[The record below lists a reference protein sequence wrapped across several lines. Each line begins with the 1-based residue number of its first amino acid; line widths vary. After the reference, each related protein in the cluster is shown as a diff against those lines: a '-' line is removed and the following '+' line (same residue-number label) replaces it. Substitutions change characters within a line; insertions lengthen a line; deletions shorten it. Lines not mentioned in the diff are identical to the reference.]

1 MNTAATTPT
10 NPEPEPADLT
20 RDLFEPMEG
29 EPTLSNT
36 FDTLLKK
43 PGSVLYSLHHQ
54 KGDPARLL
62 RNLALTTVGC
72 LALFGLVLGFYSGG
86 HQLWAAPLKVVLG
99 VLGAALITLPSLY
112 IFSCL
117 NGLDITA
124 RSVAGVMASAVCL
137 LSLLLL
143 GLAPVAWIF
152 AQSTEQIA
160 FFGFLVLC
168 FWIVGLWFG
177 LGLIFRAARLL
188 GVKRRFHLALW
199 AAIFS
204 VVTLQM
210 STTLRPII
218 GESDRFFANEK
229 RFFLAHWFDHLD
241 GDGTVENSGWR

>member
-1 MNTAATTPT
+1 MNTASA
-10 NPEPEPADLT
+10 NSEPEPADLT

-29 EPTLSNT
+29 EPTLSHT

-43 PGSVLYSLHHQ
+43 PGSVLYSLHHRET
-54 KGDPARLL
+54 GSARLL
-62 RNLALTTVGC
+62 RNLALTTIGC
-72 LALFGLVLGFYSGG
+72 LAVFGLVLGFYSGG
-86 HQLWAAPLKVVLG
+86 HQLWAAPLKVVIG
-99 VLGAALITLPSLY
+99 VLGSALITLPSLY

-124 RSVAGVMASAVCL
+124 RSVAGVMAAAVCL

-160 FFGFLVLC
+160 FFGFLVLV

-177 LGLIFRAARLL
+177 LGLIFRAAGFL
-188 GVKRRFHLALW
+188 GVKRRFHLAIW
-199 AAIFS
+199 AAIFTL
-204 VVTLQM
+204 VTLQM

-218 GESDRFFANEK
+218 GESDHFLTGEK
-229 RFFLAHWFDHLD
+229 RFFLAHWLDHLD
-241 GDGTVENSGWR
+241 GDGAVENNGWKP

>member
-1 MNTAATTPT
+1 MNTTTA
-10 NPEPEPADLT
+10 NPAPESSSDLS
-20 RDLFEPMEG
+20 RDLFEPMEA
-29 EPTLSNT
+29 EPTLANT

-43 PGSVLYSLHHQ
+43 PGAVLYSLHHG
-54 KGDPARLL
+54 KGDPGRLL
-62 RNLALTTVGC
+62 RNLALTTIGC
-72 LALFGLVLGFYSGG
+72 LAIFGLVLGFYSGG

-99 VLGAALITLPSLY
+99 VLGSALITLPSLY

-124 RSVAGVMASAVCL
+124 RSVGGVMAAAVCL

-152 AQSTEQIA
+152 AQSTEHIA

-177 LGLIFRAARLL
+177 LGLIFRASLLL
-188 GVKRRFHLALW
+188 GVKRRFHLTIW
-199 AAIFS
+199 AAIFT

-210 STTLRPII
+210 STTLRPLI
-218 GESDRFFANEK
+218 GESDRFFADEK

-241 GDGTVENSGWR
+241 GEGGVENGGWR

>member
-1 MNTAATTPT
+1 MNTTTASAET
-10 NPEPEPADLT
+10 ESVEPT

-29 EPTLSNT
+29 EPTIGNT

-43 PGSVLYSLHHQ
+43 PGSLLYSLQHGE
-54 KGDPARLL
+54 GDPSRLL
-62 RNLALTTVGC
+62 RNLALTTICC
-72 LALFGLVLGFYSGG
+72 LALFGLVLGFHSGG
-86 HQLWAAPLKVVLG
+86 HQLWAAPLKVILG
-99 VLGAALITLPSLY
+99 VLGSALITLPSLY

-124 RSVAGVMASAVCL
+124 RSVAGVMAAAVCL

-152 AQSTEQIA
+152 AQSTEHIA
-160 FFGFLVLC
+160 FFGFLALC

-177 LGLIFRAARLL
+177 LGLIFRAALLL
-188 GVKRRFHLALW
+188 GVKRRFHLAVW
-199 AAIFS
+199 AAIFT

-218 GESDRFFANEK
+218 GESDRFFAEEK

-241 GDGTVENSGWR
+241 GDETVENNGWRR